1 GAIVNIRRVVPAER
15 RRSQAPGFSAAVG
28 QDELSEEGLNEL
40 LRAEFGADPPTL
52 QRLVVVPEGAVI
64 LEAEDPFNPVDHIKQ
79 LFHADQ
85 LKSTAEQFVTI
96 ARRSSEAGDGMR
108 RIERRA
114 SRAEI
119 AALETELATLGE
131 REHELG
137 EAREVLR
144 SRLEMV
150 RRLRD
155 LAARW

>member
-1 GAIVNIRRVVPAER
+1 
-15 RRSQAPGFSAAVG
+15 
-28 QDELSEEGLNEL
+28 
-40 LRAEFGADPPTL
+40 
-52 QRLVVVPEGAVI
+52 PEGAVI

-79 LFHADQ
+79 LFNADQ

-155 LAARW
+155 LAARWNAHRAELATETSRVGNAVADARRQVPDATDADDLRMRLETSISDLAHNREAL